1 MYNETTQRWKPN
13 QLKRLEVAVP
23 GANTGPGTML
33 VTPAGLENLKI
44 HRALGRVHIL
54 GHKINVNKFKRIQII
69 THMFSFS
76 F

>member
-1 MYNETTQRWKPN
+1 M
-13 QLKRLEVAVP
+13 P

-44 HRALGRVHIL
+44 HRALGSVHIL